1 MILKNIS
8 DNLLSLTNIT
18 KEIRGDR
25 MTKEVATNIQSTR
38 TNSTPA
44 YRTKKLAHLFRA
56 ISLFA
61 MPIRCS
67 ELGLRRRK

>member
-8 DNLLSLTNIT
+8 DNLWSLKIIT
-18 KEIRGDR
+18 REIGGVM
-25 MTKEVATNIQSTR
+25 MTKEVATNIQSTK

>member
-1 MILKNIS
+1 
-8 DNLLSLTNIT
+8 
-18 KEIRGDR
+18 
-25 MTKEVATNIQSTR
+25 MTKEVVTNIQSIKT
-38 TNSTPA
+38 SIIPA
-44 YRTKKLAHLFRA
+44 YRTKKLVHLFRA